1 MTILNLG
8 CGNAPLTGNDVVNH
22 DRTHFAPHVDVA
34 HDLNSL
40 PWPWPDATFEAIL
53 AHSVLEHLDSFYA
66 FFNEAWRILAPG
78 GTIEVV
84 VPRWDHVN
92 VAIDPTHKR
101 GYHIESFDFLD
112 PDTKWGA
119 KASMYSPYRWKLLE
133 SRELITG
140 GVKSDIWALLEVRK

>member
-1 MTILNLG
+1 MTTLNLG
-8 CGNAPLTGNDVVNH
+8 CGNTPLAGAYNH

-34 HDLNSL
+34 WDLNAT
-40 PWPWPDATFEAIL
+40 PWPWADEQIDTIV

-66 FFNEAWRILAPG
+66 FFDEAWRILTPG
-78 GTIEVV
+78 GTIEVI

-101 GYHIESFDFLD
+101 GYHAESFDFLD

-119 KASMYSPYRWKLLE
+119 KAGMYSPFRWKLLE
-133 SRELITG
+133 RRELISG
-140 GVKSDIWALLEVRK
+140 GVKSDIYAKLEVRK